1 MFKSARLKLTLWY
14 FLTISFVL
22 LLFSALV
29 YQAGSMLL
37 FENLNRAHF
46 RLKEQEFSVSIPP
59 NVPRNPKELT
69 IKVFDVNEQALLED
83 FDQAKHQLLL
93 ILVFIDV
100 GVLLISTFLAY
111 LLAGKTLA
119 PIEKSLI
126 VQKRFTA
133 DAAHEL
139 RTPLTSIKTALEV
152 NLKDN
157 KMTKS
162 GALAILQDN
171 LKDIESLEKLSNEL
185 LILAKVENSHKSS
198 IRENIALDEI
208 SKELLHKFSVLAK
221 NKNIKILSQAK
232 HELIKTDHDK
242 LIQLLSIL
250 LDNAIK
256 YTKQHGKISL
266 NFFVEKNKAIFQVKD
281 NGIGISQE
289 NLPLIF
295 NRFYQAESARTKNN
309 NNSFGL
315 GLAIAKEISKQ
326 LNAQLTVSSKV
337 GKGTTFTLSLC

>member
-22 LLFSALV
+22 LLFSALI

-37 FENLNRAHF
+37 FENLSRFHF
-46 RLKEQEFSVSIPP
+46 RFKMQELNVTTPP
-59 NVPRNPKELT
+59 RLPKNPKELNLK
-69 IKVFDVNEQALLED
+69 ILDANEKALLED
-83 FDQAKHQLLL
+83 FNQAKRRLLL
-93 ILVFIDV
+93 TLILIDA
-100 GVLLISTFLAY
+100 GILLTSTFLAY

-126 VQKRFTA
+126 AQKRFTA

-152 NLKDN
+152 NLKD
-157 KMTKS
+157 KRMTKDA
-162 GALAILQDN
+162 ALAILKDN

-185 LILAKVENSHKSS
+185 LILAKVENNHQPS
-198 IRENIALDEI
+198 IRENVALDEI
-208 SKELLHKFSVLAK
+208 SNELLHKFSVLAK
-221 NKNIKILSQAK
+221 NKNIKMISQAQ

-242 LIQLLSIL
+242 LMQILSIL

-256 YTKQHGKISL
+256 YTKRKGKVSL
-266 NFFVEKNKAIFQVKD
+266 NFFVEKNRAVFQIKD

-295 NRFYQAESARTKNN
+295 DRFYQAESARTKNN
-309 NNSFGL
+309 SNSFGL

-326 LNAQLTVSSKV
+326 LNAQLTVSSRV
-337 GKGTTFTLSLC
+337 GKGSTFSLTLC

>member
-22 LLFSALV
+22 LLFSALI

-37 FENLNRAHF
+37 FENLSRLHF
-46 RLKEQEFSVSIPP
+46 RFKAQESNVQPP
-59 NVPRNPKELT
+59 PRLPRNPKDLNLQ
-69 IKVFDVNEQALLED
+69 ILSADEQALLED
-83 FDQAKHQLLL
+83 FNQAKYHLLL
-93 ILVFIDV
+93 ALLFTDAGI
-100 GVLLISTFLAY
+100 LLISTFLAY

-126 VQKRFTA
+126 AQKRFTA

-152 NLKDN
+152 NLKDH
-157 KMTKS
+157 KITKA
-162 GALAILQDN
+162 GALTILKDN

-185 LILAKVENSHKSS
+185 LILAKVEDGRKSS
-198 IRENIALDEI
+198 IKENIALDEI
-208 SKELLHKFSVLAK
+208 SNELLHKFSVLAK
-221 NKNIKILSQAK
+221 NKKIKIITQAK

-242 LIQLLSIL
+242 LMQLLSIL

-256 YTKQHGKISL
+256 YTKQNGKINL
-266 NFFVEKNKAIFQVKD
+266 NFSVERNRAILQIKD
-281 NGIGISQE
+281 NGIGISRE

-309 NNSFGL
+309 SNSFGL

-337 GKGTTFTLSLC
+337 AKGTTFTVSLC

>member
-22 LLFSALV
+22 LLFSALI
-29 YQAGSMLL
+29 YRAGSMLL
-37 FENLNRAHF
+37 FENLSRFHF
-46 RLKEQEFSVSIPP
+46 RFKEQELSVVLPP
-59 NVPRNPKELT
+59 RLLKNPKELNFK
-69 IKVFDVNEQALLED
+69 ILDDSEKALLED
-83 FDQAKHQLLL
+83 FNQAKSRLLL
-93 ILVFIDV
+93 ILILTDA
-100 GVLLISTFLAY
+100 GILLISTLLAY

-119 PIEKSLI
+119 PIEQSL
-126 VQKRFTA
+126 VAQKRFTA

-162 GALAILQDN
+162 DALTILKDN

-185 LILAKVENSHKSS
+185 LILAKVENSHQSS
-198 IRENIALDEI
+198 IKENIALDEI
-208 SKELLHKFSVLAK
+208 LNELLHKFSVLAK
-221 NKNIKILSQAK
+221 NKNIKIISQVK

-256 YTKQHGKISL
+256 YTKRNGKINI
-266 NFFVEKNKAIFQVKD
+266 NFFAEKNKAILQIKD
-281 NGIGISQE
+281 NGIGIGQE

-295 NRFYQAESARTKNN
+295 DRFYQAESARTKNN
-309 NNSFGL
+309 SNSFGL
-315 GLAIAKEISKQ
+315 GLAIAKEISRQ

-337 GKGTTFTLSLC
+337 GKGSTFTLTLC

>member
-1 MFKSARLKLTLWY
+1 
-14 FLTISFVL
+14 
-22 LLFSALV
+22 
-29 YQAGSMLL
+29 MLL
-37 FENLNRAHF
+37 FENLNRSRF
-46 RLKEQEFSVSIPP
+46 RLKEQEFGISIPP
-59 NVPRNPKELT
+59 NMPKNPKELN
-69 IKVFDVNEQALLED
+69 IKVFDLNEQALIED
-83 FDQAKHQLLL
+83 FNLAKEKFLLAL
-93 ILVFIDV
+93 ILIDS
-100 GVLLISTFLAY
+100 GILLISTFLAY

-126 VQKRFTA
+126 AQKRFTA

-152 NLKDN
+152 NLKDS

-198 IRENIALDEI
+198 IRENIALDEV
-208 SKELLHKFSVLAK
+208 SNELLHKFTVLAK
-221 NKNIKILSQAK
+221 NKNIKIISQAK

-256 YTKQHGKISL
+256 YTKRNGKISL
-266 NFFVEKNKAIFQVKD
+266 NLFVEKNKAVFQIKD

-295 NRFYQAESARTKNN
+295 DRFYQAESARTKNN

-326 LNAQLTVSSKV
+326 LNAQLMVSSKV
-337 GKGTTFTLSLC
+337 AKGTTFTLSLC

>member
-1 MFKSARLKLTLWY
+1 MFKSARFKLTLWY

-22 LLFSALV
+22 LLFSTLI

-37 FENLNRAHF
+37 FENLSRFHF
-46 RLKEQEFSVSIPP
+46 RFKSQEL
-59 NVPRNPKELT
+59 NVPMPLRLPRSPGELNLES
-69 IKVFDVNEQALLED
+69 FDENEQALIED
-83 FDQAKHQLLL
+83 FDLAKEKLLL
-93 ILVFIDV
+93 SLVLIDA
-100 GVLLISTFLAY
+100 GILLISTFLAY

-119 PIEKSLI
+119 PIEKSLAA
-126 VQKRFTA
+126 QKRFTA

-157 KMTKS
+157 KITKS

-185 LILAKVENSHKSS
+185 LILAKVENSHRSS
-198 IRENIALDEI
+198 IRENVALDEI
-208 SKELLHKFSVLAK
+208 SNELTNKFLVLAK
-221 NKNIKILSQAK
+221 NKNIKIIHQVK
-232 HELIKTDHDK
+232 HELIKTDHDR

-256 YTKQHGKISL
+256 YTKRNGKISL
-266 NFFVEKNKAIFQVKD
+266 NFFVEKNKAVFQVKD

-289 NLPLIF
+289 NLPLVF
-295 NRFYQAESARTKNN
+295 DRFYQAESARTKNN
-309 NNSFGL
+309 SNSFGL

-326 LNAQLTVSSKV
+326 LNAQLMVSSKV
-337 GKGTTFTLSLC
+337 GKGSTFTLTLC